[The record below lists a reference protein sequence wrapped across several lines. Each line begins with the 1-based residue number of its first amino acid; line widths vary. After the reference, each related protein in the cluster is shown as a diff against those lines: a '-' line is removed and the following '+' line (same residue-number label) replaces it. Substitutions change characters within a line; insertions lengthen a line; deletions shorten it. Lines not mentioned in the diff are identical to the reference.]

1 MAIVEPSDYVA
12 ILDLISR
19 YSRTFDS
26 NDVTAFANLFTDDA
40 RLDTPVGNPASRSE
54 IETWARDRWA
64 ELRKDGIRPTHFQ
77 TNTVLDTSSPDHAT
91 GSTQLLLVWHH
102 ASTNKSELTGTAIY
116 EDEFQRTD
124 RGWKF
129 LRRSIGWG
137 DSTQEKS

>member
-1 MAIVEPSDYVA
+1 MALVEPSDYVA

-26 NDVTAFANLFTDDA
+26 SDVTAFANLFTDDA
-40 RLDTPVGNPASRSE
+40 
-54 IETWARDRWA
+54 
-64 ELRKDGIRPTHFQ
+64 RPTHFQ

-102 ASTNKSELTGTAIY
+102 VSTNKSELTGTAIY

-137 DSTQEKS
+137 GPTQENP